1 MLAANVFIPTAKPDI
16 SLRGPTSANSTQ
28 LVWTRSLSRNYAV
41 TRSFSSDGE
50 DRHSTHDNSQHPA
63 NCLDTCGD
71 VVKLCYIHEF
81 SIAFLYYVQ
90 STIDVALEDLLFAD
104 DSCVRRCEHSFHVL
118 EKGLWCKR
126 GNKRNKNK

>member
-1 MLAANVFIPTAKPDI
+1 M
-16 SLRGPTSANSTQ
+16 
-28 LVWTRSLSRNYAV
+28 

-63 NCLDTCGD
+63 NCLGTCGD
-71 VVKLCYIHEF
+71 IVKLCYIHEF

-104 DSCVRRCEHSFHVL
+104 DSCVRRGEHSFMYRKKACGAR
-118 EKGLWCKR
+118 EATSEITS
-126 GNKRNKNK
+126 KNDLS